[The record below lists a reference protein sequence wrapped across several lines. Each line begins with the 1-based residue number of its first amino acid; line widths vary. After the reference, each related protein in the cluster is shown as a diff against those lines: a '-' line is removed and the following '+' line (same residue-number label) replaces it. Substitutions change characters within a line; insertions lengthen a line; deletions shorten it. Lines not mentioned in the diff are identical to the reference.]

1 MVIIWTLINTGTP
14 IRGLSA
20 SEGIHLGREPDR
32 CVLQRVART
41 EDACGE
47 RPWYSAPPALLTGQD
62 RSPMCCASEVRQEAV
77 EVFPFASLESPSGIN
92 RGDTAEASHR
102 LSPGEDQAPSAL
114 SLRPPERAPACQ
126 SPSRLASATTD
137 PTPRLARTPIR
148 PDCRWSEAR
157 PRQRSTDTCAAA
169 PAEETPCRRTSTP
182 TADGPPKM
190 FRHRKARE

>member
-77 EVFPFASLESPSGIN
+77 EVFAFASVESPSGSN
-92 RGDTAEASHR
+92 RGDTAQASHR
-102 LSPGEDQAPSAL
+102 LNPGEDQAPSAR
-114 SLRPPERAPACQ
+114 SPRPPCMSTAQ
-126 SPSRLASATTD
+126 SLGFGNDSPPRTATGAQLFNHPSVAFARLRLRRVPDAGRIVLSAD
-137 PTPRLARTPIR
+137 
-148 PDCRWSEAR
+148 D
-157 PRQRSTDTCAAA
+157 
-169 PAEETPCRRTSTP
+169 
-182 TADGPPKM
+182 
-190 FRHRKARE
+190 